1 MNSLFLFIITDYVKS
16 RKRRDFCRIRKLSE
30 RKVNLGRRW
39 KLGEVSVKIGKVF
52 LGLRPF
58 LM

>member
-1 MNSLFLFIITDYVKS
+1 LFLFIITDYVKS